1 MSDVLD
7 LDAYLRRIGHDD
19 AVAPDAATLARLVAQ
34 HREAIAFEN
43 IDGLCGRVPRLEL
56 AALQAKL
63 VGGRRGGHCFEHN
76 GLLRAALRQI
86 GFVVETLEG
95 RVRTGPTLATERTH
109 SALRVTLDGA
119 QWLADVGFGAL
130 SPAVPL
136 RLDAR
141 DAVAREGESWCLADA
156 EADVDGRV
164 DGWILRSISD
174 RHWHDLYRLHAA
186 PIGPVDEE
194 MANWFV
200 STSPQATLQRNLI
213 VSRPLASGARLALL
227 NDRLTTRRTG
237 AKTERRRLA
246 NRAEFVDVL
255 ADGFGLDV
263 PDADLDAAL
272 AVVERA
278 VQA

>member
-1 MSDVLD
+1 MDAFD
-7 LDAYLRRIGHDD
+7 LDAYLRRIGHD
-19 AVAPDAATLARLVAQ
+19 APLAADLATLERIVGR
-34 HREAIAFEN
+34 HRQAIAFEN
-43 IDGLCGRVPRLEL
+43 IDGLAGRVPRLDL

-63 VGGRRGGHCFEHN
+63 VGRRRGGHCFEHN
-76 GLLRAALRQI
+76 GLLRGALQRI

-95 RVRTGPTLATERTH
+95 RVRTGPTLATARTH
-109 SALRVTLDGA
+109 SALRVTLDGTHL
-119 QWLADVGFGAL
+119 LADVGFGAL
-130 SPAVPL
+130 SPAVPMPL
-136 RLDAR
+136 TGR
-141 DAVAREGESWCLADA
+141 DTVSHEGETWCLADA
-156 EADVDGRV
+156 EPDVDGRV

-186 PIGPVDEE
+186 PTGPVDEE

-200 STSPQATLQRNLI
+200 ATHPDATLQRNLI
-213 VSRPLASGARLALL
+213 VSRPQAGGARLALL
-227 NDRLTTRRTG
+227 NDRLTTRRAG

-246 NRAEFVDVL
+246 NRTDFADVL

-278 VQA
+278 IQ